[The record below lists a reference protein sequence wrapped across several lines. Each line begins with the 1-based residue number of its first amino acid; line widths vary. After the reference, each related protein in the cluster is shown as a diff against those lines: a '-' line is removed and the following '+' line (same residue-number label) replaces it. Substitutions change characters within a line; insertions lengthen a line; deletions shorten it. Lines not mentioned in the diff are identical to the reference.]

1 LKSGLYP
8 AQEIEKT
15 RKDDHLVIIGFGV
28 NGRNLALAARAGNIP
43 YVIIEMNPEVV
54 REQSAKGEAINFG
67 DATQEAV
74 LKYAGIKDARIVVVA
89 INDPAATR
97 RITELVHKLNP
108 AVHLIVRTRYLQEM
122 QPLHELGANEVI
134 PEEFETSVE
143 IFTRVLVKYLVP
155 RDEIEKFIAEVRAG
169 EYEIFRS
176 LSKRSAALSDLKR
189 HLPDVDI
196 CTLRVDD
203 TSPVVG
209 NTLAQIGLRQ
219 KYGVTLLAI
228 RRDSQIMS
236 NLHGDAKI
244 CAGDL
249 LVVLGQTDEITAAT
263 RLFLNPHKGES
274 IS

>member
-1 LKSGLYP
+1 PS
-8 AQEIEKT
+8 
-15 RKDDHLVIIGFGV
+15 
-28 NGRNLALAARAGNIP
+28 
-43 YVIIEMNPEVV
+43 
-54 REQSAKGEAINFG
+54 
-67 DATQEAV
+67 
-74 LKYAGIKDARIVVVA
+74 
-89 INDPAATR
+89 ATR
-97 RITELVHKLNP
+97 RITELAHKLNP

-143 IFTRVLVKYLVP
+143 IFSRVLVKYLIP

-176 LSKRSAALSDLKR
+176 LSIGSAVLSDLKR

-203 TSPVVG
+203 TSAVVG
-209 NTLAQIGLRQ
+209 KSLVQIGLRQ

-228 RRDSQIMS
+228 RRDSQMMS
-236 NLHGDAKI
+236 NLSGEAKI

-249 LVVLGQTDEITAAT
+249 LIVLGQTDEIAAAT
-263 RLFLNPHKGES
+263 RLFRNPQKGES